1 MKHGDKTILITG
13 CSSGIGYDSAKVLKQ
28 RGYRVLATA
37 RKKEDVKRLQDEGF
51 ESFVLNVDLSKSIE
65 EAFGYIKKE
74 CDEKLYAVFNNA
86 GYGQMA
92 AVEDIKR
99 DILKAQFETNFFGM
113 WELTTKAIA
122 LMRKQGYGRIIQHSS
137 VLGLVSLR
145 FRGAYNASKYAIEG
159 MNDTLRLELK
169 DTGIYVV
176 TINTGP
182 VKSDFRKNAILK
194 FKENI
199 DIKNSYFKDEYN
211 KELLSASSNKKVL
224 FARDS
229 DVVIKNLIHAL
240 ESKKPNARYYNTKAT
255 YILATLKRVLP
266 TSWLDRLLVKI

>member
-65 EAFGYIKKE
+65 EAFEYIKKE
-74 CDEKLYAVFNNA
+74 CDRKLYAVFNNA

-113 WELTTKAIA
+113 WELTAKAIA

-169 DTGIYVV
+169 GTGIYVV

-211 KELLSASSNKKVL
+211 KELLSASSNKKVP

-229 DVVIKNLIHAL
+229 DVVVKNLIHAL

-266 TSWLDRLLVKI
+266 TSWLDRLLIKI